1 MATSKPLVDLT
12 KDSMAPV
19 LPSLAEIGVIDAMA
33 ARLALV
39 ERLESVY
46 TAATASEL
54 PRRLIRT
61 KKGPHHVVLT
71 TQRFALKTETSFP
84 STVLAPMGETLVVLR
99 LLALMDAS
107 KAVLMLLLAKDSLAR
122 KEVTALVL

>member
-54 PRRLIRT
+54 PRRLI
-61 KKGPHHVVLT
+61 
-71 TQRFALKTETSFP
+71 
-84 STVLAPMGETLVVLR
+84 
-99 LLALMDAS
+99 
-107 KAVLMLLLAKDSLAR
+107 
-122 KEVTALVL
+122 